1 MSPAAPPKAFDLQPV
16 LEGALVRLRPLAP
29 EDFSHLYAVASD
41 PLIWEQHPARDRY
54 RKEVFQEFFREAL
67 ESGGAF
73 AVLDAKSGEII
84 GSTRFYGFDPGKSE
98 IEIGWTFLA
107 RSRWG
112 GADNRE
118 MKRLLLRHAFRF
130 VERVVFLVGP
140 DNRRSRRAVEK
151 IGGILAGTRTDKTG
165 RVSVVYEIKREAY
178 VSGPLESGASPVPIS
193 LEPIGRVESPL
204 TDRASAP
211 KQGDEGA
218 PEAWLVF
225 AESVREALRG
235 LEPGMEVLLFTWLDR
250 ARRDVLSVHPRGD
263 SSRPQ
268 TGVFATRS
276 PDRPNPIG
284 LHRITIAAIDGPRF
298 RVRDLEALDGTPIL
312 DIKPVLGPLAER

>member
-1 MSPAAPPKAFDLQPV
+1 MGPGALPKAFDLQPV
-16 LEGALVRLRPLAP
+16 LVGNLVQLRPLAP
-29 EDFSHLYAVASD
+29 EDFPVLYAVASD

-73 AVLDAKSGEII
+73 AVLDAKNGEMI
-84 GSTRFYGFDPGKSE
+84 GSTRFYGYDPGKSE

-118 MKRLLLRHAFRF
+118 MKRLLLRHAFQF

-151 IGGILAGTRTDKTG
+151 IGGVLAGTRTDKSG
-165 RVSVVYEIKREAY
+165 RVSVVYEITREAY
-178 VSGPLESGASPVPIS
+178 VCGPLESGASPGPIS
-193 LEPIGRVESPL
+193 LEPIGRIESPL

-225 AESVREALRG
+225 TTGVREALRG

-284 LHRITIAAIDGPRF
+284 LHRITIAAIDGTRF
-298 RVRDLEALDGTPIL
+298 RVRNLEALDGTPIL
-312 DIKPVLGPLAER
+312 DIKPVLGPAAEC